1 MDIKHNIVNEL
12 YFNKIKFKKNPL
24 YLNMTYKRVNQ
35 SLRFW
40 FPNAILH
47 SRDPAPPGEM
57 ADSGTESR
65 HVYSLVWNSWNIVAP
80 ERKPHRRKEW

>member
-1 MDIKHNIVNEL
+1 
-12 YFNKIKFKKNPL
+12 
-24 YLNMTYKRVNQ
+24 MTYKRENQ

-57 ADSGTESR
+57 ADSGAGQEKQKISPE
-65 HVYSLVWNSWNIVAP
+65 YLVPKSYRRTGKKKKNSKGHRCKL
-80 ERKPHRRKEW
+80 ERSFTIKAGTVPGKQ